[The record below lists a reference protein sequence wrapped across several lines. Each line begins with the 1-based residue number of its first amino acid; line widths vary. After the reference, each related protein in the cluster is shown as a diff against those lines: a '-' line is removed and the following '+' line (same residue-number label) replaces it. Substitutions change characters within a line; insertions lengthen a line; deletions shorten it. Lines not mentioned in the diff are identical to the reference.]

1 MTDRALISA
10 AELNE
15 LVGSPAVTIIDCR
28 YFFAN
33 KNKGRADWLQ
43 GHVPG
48 AAYAHLDHD
57 LSAPITAGTGRH
69 PLPDP
74 DRFAAFLAAAG
85 WEPGME
91 LVAYDSGSNAIAGR
105 LWWLMRYFGHSAA
118 LLDGG
123 LAAWLRADFKLEPGE
138 PRLQPK
144 VPVRLEAWPAETVGS
159 DLLASQL
166 DEWLIIDARS
176 EQRFSGAEE
185 NLDTVAGHIPGS
197 LNRPFEQ
204 NLGPDGRFK
213 SERQLRAE
221 YEELLVAAGGRP
233 VVHSCGSG
241 VTACHNLFAMEL
253 AGMDPGRLYAGS
265 WSEWI
270 RDPNRPVATGD

>member
-1 MTDRALISA
+1 MLLSA
-10 AELNE
+10 AELAE
-15 LVGSPAVTIIDCR
+15 LLASAAVTVIDCR
-28 YFFAN
+28 YDFADEE
-33 KNKGRADWLQ
+33 KARADWLR

-48 AAYAHLDHD
+48 AVYAHLDHD
-57 LSAPITAGTGRH
+57 LSAPVTEGTGRH

-74 DRFAAFLAAAG
+74 HRFAAFLAAAG
-85 WEPGME
+85 WQPGMR

-105 LWWLMRYFGHSAA
+105 LWWLMRFFGHTAA

-123 LAAWLRADFKLEPGE
+123 LEAWIRDGYELESG
-138 PRLQPK
+138 
-144 VPVRLEAWPAETVGS
+144 VPVVKQKAPADMQAATGGTVTS
-159 DLLASQL
+159 EELASQL
-166 DEWLIIDARS
+166 NEWAVVDARAR
-176 EQRFSGAEE
+176 QRFTGAFE
-185 NLDTVAGHIPGS
+185 NLDTQAGHIPGS

-204 NLGPDGRFK
+204 NLGPNGRFK
-213 SERQLRAE
+213 SAPQLR
-221 YEELLVAAGGRP
+221 EEFEGLLAGAGGRP

-270 RDPNRPVATGD
+270 RDPERPIATGP